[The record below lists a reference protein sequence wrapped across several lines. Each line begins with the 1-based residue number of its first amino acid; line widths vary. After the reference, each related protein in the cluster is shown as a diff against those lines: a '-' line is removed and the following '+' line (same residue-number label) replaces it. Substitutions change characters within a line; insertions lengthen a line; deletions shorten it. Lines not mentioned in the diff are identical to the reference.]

1 MGLRDDIQT
10 DLGIAFDTDLA
21 DAVKIFEFTSRGD
34 SSYDT
39 NTGLVSTTDQSA
51 FSRGVFNDPTQDQLQ
66 DSNVRPTD
74 VVITILQN
82 ELTLVPKPND
92 FLTVETTK
100 EFTVYKVKEDPADAS
115 WEVYARRG
123 NDND

>member
-21 DAVKIFEFTSRGD
+21 DAVKLFEFTSRGN
-34 SSYDT
+34 SQYNTVTGVVDT
-39 NTGLVSTTDQSA
+39 VDTSA
-51 FSRGVFNDPTQDQLQ
+51 FSRGVFNDPTTLQLV

-82 ELTLVPKPND
+82 ELSLEPKPND
-92 FLTVETTK
+92 YLTVETTK

-115 WEVYARRG
+115 WDVYARRG
-123 NDND
+123 NDT